1 MRIGGIQKTSLIDY
15 PGHLSTVIF
24 LRGCNFKC
32 SYCHNAELL
41 SFDGVQIERQKMM
54 DELITR
60 RSFIDSVVIS
70 GGECTLSEDLRGFIQ
85 EIKSIG
91 YGVKLDTNGTKPDI
105 IEPLIKEGFIDYIAM
120 DIKAPPEKYDQ
131 VTGVCV
137 NLDAINKSIQVIQD
151 HMKNYEFR
159 TTVSPE
165 ILTETEVLKIADWIS
180 GAKKYVLQNFR
191 DNENVLCGRKKLTP
205 YPKAKLI
212 RLKEQLEPFFEEVSL
227 R

>member
-24 LRGCNFKC
+24 LRGCNFRC

-41 SFDGVQIERQKMM
+41 SIEGVQIERQKMM

-105 IEPLIKEGFIDYIAM
+105 IEPLIKEGLIDYIAM

-131 VTGVCV
+131 IAGVCV
-137 NLDAINKSIQVIQD
+137 DLDAINKSIRVIKNQ
-151 HMKNYEFR
+151 MKNYEFR

-180 GAKKYVLQNFR
+180 DAKKYVLQNFR
-191 DNENVLCGRKKLTP
+191 DNENVLCGRKKLTS
-205 YPKAKLI
+205 YPAI
-212 RLKEQLEPFFEEVSL
+212 RMTYLKEQLEPFFEEVIL